1 MPIMIIAFT
10 PQSTLKIQSD
20 AEKQKK
26 INALRIQPRCK
37 GSPSFDS
44 HPRSLAREAA
54 VHVIKLLRS
63 QYLGTERMT
72 G

>member
-10 PQSTLKIQSD
+10 PQSTLKMYTNT
-20 AEKQKK
+20 KK

-54 VHVIKLLRS
+54 VHVINLLRS
-63 QYLGTERMT
+63 EYLGTERMT